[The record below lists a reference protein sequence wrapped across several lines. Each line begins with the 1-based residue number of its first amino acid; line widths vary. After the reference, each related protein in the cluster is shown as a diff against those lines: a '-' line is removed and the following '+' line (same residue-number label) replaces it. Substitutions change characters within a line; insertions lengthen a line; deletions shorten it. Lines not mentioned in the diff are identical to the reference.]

1 MGEKIDKLL
10 SSKGIPHIN
19 QPIYRVTANA
29 FHKAIVK
36 SKKANVANGW
46 MVDAHTKKEYKS
58 MKTYLTRDGKSGI
71 AVLAK

>member
-1 MGEKIDKLL
+1 M
-10 SSKGIPHIN
+10 
-19 QPIYRVTANA
+19 TANA